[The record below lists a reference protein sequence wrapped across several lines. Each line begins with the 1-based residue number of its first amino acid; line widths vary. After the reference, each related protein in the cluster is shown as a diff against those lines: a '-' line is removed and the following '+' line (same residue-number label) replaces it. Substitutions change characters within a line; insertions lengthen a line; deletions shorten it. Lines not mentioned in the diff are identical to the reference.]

1 MAGSSERGLQ
11 PTIAVHY
18 IRFFFWLAAD
28 RLKRSLKVDR
38 KKIGAPPLH
47 THTRNGHECDAP
59 DSGRC
64 TAKTKNNASQA
75 LRRAAVVEQDFFH
88 FRAAGNLV
96 VATLRRCVLQAL
108 HFNGLNN
115 ESLCTWLGVVDAS
128 TETIMAISE
137 TELTGKDLMEM
148 VHRSRSP
155 SMP

>member
-1 MAGSSERGLQ
+1 MGTNATPRTAGVAQ
-11 PTIAVHY
+11 PRRKTTPA
-18 IRFFFWLAAD
+18 RPSAEL
-28 RLKRSLKVDR
+28 RSWN
-38 KKIGAPPLH
+38 KI
-47 THTRNGHECDAP
+47 C
-59 DSGRC
+59 
-64 TAKTKNNASQA
+64 
-75 LRRAAVVEQDFFH
+75 FH